1 MCSRSKAKLS
11 KSSKPPNA
19 NAHVVGNTAQK
30 AKKTYATDA
39 TRHSMLD
46 MSQPISLTFVFSTV
60 GAIFVVI
67 GVCVYLVNQ
76 KTKMLKDKQ

>member
-1 MCSRSKAKLS
+1 
-11 KSSKPPNA
+11 
-19 NAHVVGNTAQK
+19 
-30 AKKTYATDA
+30 
-39 TRHSMLD
+39 MLEL
-46 MSQPISLTFVFSTV
+46 SQPISLTFVFSTV